1 MGWFA
6 DSMRLRDVITLVSSI
21 EIPLP
26 DSPDSPDENDGL
38 LDNPTILPK

>member
-6 DSMRLRDVITLVSSI
+6 DSMRLRDVINVVSSI

-26 DSPDSPDENDGL
+26 AADLDPPEPDFGSPSAAMP
-38 LDNPTILPK
+38 

>member
-6 DSMRLRDVITLVSSI
+6 DSMRLRDVINVVTSI

-26 DSPDSPDENDGL
+26 AASGEADEFGDDCCDQGPL
-38 LDNPTILPK
+38 AS